1 MPDFQTMHCLFE
13 EVLLPALSY
22 NRIMDTKIL
31 IKKTFLDLL
40 EQRPLSQITV
50 KDIVNECGINRNSF
64 YYHYADLPALVE
76 DVITEEADKIMDK
89 YDSFESLEKCLDA
102 VIEFSLSHRKVAL
115 HLFNSNSQD
124 VFVHYFMQISD
135 EVIRR
140 YFDELCKDRKI
151 DEADKEIVIHYYKC
165 LLFGQAVDWM
175 RNGMTSDLQYQ
186 FRRFCEFN
194 KGSIEEMID
203 RLSN

>member
-1 MPDFQTMHCLFE
+1 MLNFQTMHGLFE

>member
-1 MPDFQTMHCLFE
+1 
-13 EVLLPALSY
+13 
-22 NRIMDTKIL
+22 MDTKNL
-31 IKKTFLDLL
+31 IKKTFLELL

-50 KDIVNECGINRNSF
+50 KDIVSSCGINRNSF

-76 DVITEEADKIMDK
+76 DVITEEADKIMEK

-115 HLFNSNSQD
+115 HLFNSNSHD

-140 YFDELCKDRKI
+140 YFEELCRDRKI
-151 DEADKEIVIHYYKC
+151 NEEDKEIVIHYYKC

-175 RNGMTSDLQYQ
+175 RCGMTNYIQHQ

-194 KGSIEEMID
+194 NGSIEAMVD
-203 RLSN
+203 RLSS

>member
-1 MPDFQTMHCLFE
+1 ME
-13 EVLLPALSY
+13 
-22 NRIMDTKIL
+22 
-31 IKKTFLDLL
+31 
-40 EQRPLSQITV
+40 
-50 KDIVNECGINRNSF
+50 
-64 YYHYADLPALVE
+64 
-76 DVITEEADKIMDK
+76 K

-140 YFDELCKDRKI
+140 YLEELCRDRKI
-151 DEADKEIVIHYYKC
+151 NEEDKEIVIHYYKC

-175 RNGMTSDLQYQ
+175 RCGMTNDIQHQ

-194 KGSIEEMID
+194 KGSIEAMVD
-203 RLSN
+203 RLSS

>member
-1 MPDFQTMHCLFE
+1 
-13 EVLLPALSY
+13 
-22 NRIMDTKIL
+22 MDTKNL

-50 KDIVNECGINRNSF
+50 KDIVSSCGINRNSF

-76 DVITEEADKIMDK
+76 DVITEEADKIMEK

-140 YFDELCKDRKI
+140 YLEELCRDRKI
-151 DEADKEIVIHYYKC
+151 NEEDKEIVIHYYKC

-175 RNGMTSDLQYQ
+175 RCGMTNDIQHQ

-194 KGSIEEMID
+194 KGSIEAMVD
-203 RLSN
+203 RLSS